1 MPSGDQEVEK
11 VLHALRALRDATGHA
26 ELTVNS
32 AVCFFAVAAWP
43 DDGQRPTVTDIA
55 GQLGWDAQLVS
66 RAIGPLL
73 DMHRVDRKGLGLI
86 VSRAS
91 EADRRRRALSLTT
104 KGRRVLTAIHEA
116 ISTVE
121 TPERRRP

>member
-1 MPSGDQEVEK
+1 MPGDHRDVEK
-11 VLHALRALRDATGHA
+11 VLHALRVLRDVTGHA
-26 ELTVNS
+26 EMTVNS
-32 AVCFFAVAAWP
+32 AACYLAIATWA
-43 DDGQRPTVTDIA
+43 DDNQRPSVSDIA
-55 GQLGWDAQLVS
+55 DHLGWDAQLVS

-73 DMHRVDRKGLGLI
+73 DIHRVNRKGLGLI

-104 KGRRVLTAIHEA
+104 KGRRVLSAIHEA